1 MSSTTPSTI
10 TGSGKART
18 PAAASSTAQWLGGS
32 SRSSNLTIKAA
43 AIAMLLVVWQLLSV
57 WQGDLLV
64 PSPVAVVERMVEIVR
79 EGAFLTHMYATLVR
93 VLAGLAISML
103 VAVTFGVAMGLF
115 RPVERFFEPYV
126 LLGLTI
132 PGLAW
137 ALMAVMAVGISNWAP
152 VLAIVASTSPMV
164 ILNIWQGTKS
174 IDTDVVEMGRA
185 FRASRREMLRRVIL
199 PQLVPFILA
208 GTRLGLALAWKIVV
222 LSEMFGLSNGVG
234 YQLNLN
240 FTQFSLSGV
249 IAWTLSFTAVMALI
263 EFGLLQPIEKHVTRW
278 RPNNLQTGGN
288 A

>member
-1 MSSTTPSTI
+1 MSSTTPSTV
-10 TGSGKART
+10 TGPGHVRRPSAVQGLGH
-18 PAAASSTAQWLGGS
+18 WLGGT
-32 SRSSNLTIKAA
+32 SRSSNLVIKGA
-43 AIAMLLVVWQLLSV
+43 AILLLLLVWQLASV

-64 PSPVAVVERMVEIVR
+64 PSPVAVVERMAEIVR
-79 EGAFLTHMYATLVR
+79 EGEFVTHMYATLVR
-93 VLAGLAISML
+93 VLAGLAISMI

-115 RPVERFFEPYV
+115 RPVERFFESYV

-152 VLAIVASTSPMV
+152 ILAIVASTSPMV

-185 FRASRREMLRRVIL
+185 FRASRREMFRRVIL
-199 PQLVPFILA
+199 PQLVPFVLA

-240 FTQFSLSGV
+240 FTQFSLAGV
-249 IAWTLSFTAVMALI
+249 IAWTLSFTAVMGLI
-263 EFGLLQPIEKHVTRW
+263 EFGLLQPIEKHITRW
-278 RPNNLQTGGN
+278 RPSLQTGGT

>member
-1 MSSTTPSTI
+1 MTTTPSAA
-10 TGSGKART
+10 SGTSRVD
-18 PAAASSTAQWLGGS
+18 AAAARRGLTHWLGGS
-32 SRSSNLTIKAA
+32 SRTSNLVIKTA
-43 AIAMLLVVWQLLSV
+43 AIVVLLVFWQLASV
-57 WQGDLLV
+57 WQGALLV
-64 PSPVAVVERMVEIVR
+64 PSPLDVVQRMVEIVR
-79 EGAFLTHMYATLVR
+79 EGDFFTHMNATLLR
-93 VLAGLAISML
+93 VLAGLAVSMV

-115 RPVERFFEPYV
+115 RPIERFFEPYV

-199 PQLVPFILA
+199 PQLVPYILA

-240 FTQFSLSGV
+240 FTQFSLAGV
-249 IAWTLSFTAVMALI
+249 VAWTLSFTMVMALI

-278 RPNNLQTGGN
+278 RPSIKSGGS